1 MFGRELGVRYVL
13 EGSVRKAGSRVRI
26 TGQLVEAATG
36 THLWADRFDGTLED
50 VFDLQDQVTASVVA
64 AIQPN
69 LLTAEIQRAQRKP
82 PENLQA
88 YDLMLRADP
97 YFLNGTRDDMAEA
110 ARLLQ
115 KAVTIDPA
123 YAPGLA
129 YLALCHWM
137 TVSQGWMDRRDPAVA
152 EMIQLARAA
161 LALDDNDHDILRIA
175 GVITALPGGD
185 LSGGI
190 DALIARSISLNPND
204 AIAIAAAGLMHA
216 YAGDTASAISCLD
229 RSGRLNPH
237 SRAANFH
244 LGYAL
249 AHFVAGEHEAVV
261 EWSAKGLQL
270 RPNRTPLLRYRAA
283 SFGLLDRLN
292 EGRQAV
298 QQLLEL
304 IPDFTIARARRHI
317 ELDMNNI
324 FKTPGVADSFYEG
337 LRRSGVSE

>member
-88 YDLMLRADP
+88 YDLMLRAHP

-237 SRAANFH
+237 SRAANILWLANMRRWSNGPRRTAIAPESYASAALSCGEFRPARSPEWRPTGGTATAGTDPGFH
-244 LGYAL
+244 DRPGAQAYR
-249 AHFVAGEHEAVV
+249 VRHEQH
-261 EWSAKGLQL
+261 L
-270 RPNRTPLLRYRAA
+270 
-283 SFGLLDRLN
+283 
-292 EGRQAV
+292 
-298 QQLLEL
+298 
-304 IPDFTIARARRHI
+304 
-317 ELDMNNI
+317 
-324 FKTPGVADSFYEG
+324 KTPGVADSFYEG